1 MRPRSSPRAR
11 LPIEEIVLIGLLAL
25 VPVVF
30 SRLTQECFE
39 VPQCLLLTTGA
50 LVLFWRALSLLLAGI
65 GRHGPA
71 RHVRSIPGRVAAWAR
86 RDPLGAGVILFLGS
100 SIASTITSPNP
111 ALSLHGAPDSTAGL
125 VAAFATATVYF
136 ASRAVSRGQPVM
148 LVRFARAAG
157 FASLVTSL
165 YALVQLL
172 GWDPLVWGR
181 TATFEGDVRVF
192 GTLGHP
198 NMLGAYLAMTVPL
211 MLWLALGSRS
221 TAERIGWGLCVTI
234 AAIVI
239 AATLSRGAWIGL
251 VAGALTWAVLTL
263 GPGLRS
269 GGTARARG
277 QGRASPVP
285 AALWISLLVAGL
297 AAFLFA
303 RAPMGAHLADRVR
316 QITSTSAP
324 TTRSR
329 LLIWQA
335 GLLMAR
341 DHPALG
347 VGVDAFGI
355 TYPRYRDPR
364 YWEIEFGGT
373 PNKAHS
379 EPIQILAAQGIVGG
393 LAALAVIALVALA
406 AGRAVTRKESAIRG
420 GAIAATA
427 SLVAFAA
434 QDLMSFTVVA
444 LGSLAAAMAGWLS
457 SAAVGELVPSERRD
471 PGKRKRERVP
481 AWAMGL
487 ALVPAAF
494 LLAELVYL
502 PLRAQLQEKRA
513 MKAPLG
519 SQDRAWALTQAS
531 RYAPW
536 DARYENLLGASLL
549 AQSGREPDPERKRD
563 LLRQAATAFR
573 SAIATEPEN
582 PYFHSNLGRAATAQA
597 ALRPPEAT
605 AADAR
610 RAFDEAMRRDP
621 VNAQVMDQESMAL
634 LALGKVSE
642 ARRVAE
648 RSIAIYPE
656 LAQPLALFGYMAL
669 LDERWGD
676 ARDTLELAV
685 RREWFGEKDARAA
698 SWSNL
703 SAAYLA
709 LGRNEE
715 GLRAAEEGLSFN
727 PQNPDARANRDLA
740 RLRLDAAAASRGA
753 AGERTGTVGGSR

>member
-1 MRPRSSPRAR
+1 M
-11 LPIEEIVLIGLLAL
+11 VLIGLLSL

-39 VPQCLLLTTGA
+39 VPQSFLLTTGA

-111 ALSLHGAPDSTAGL
+111 ALSLHGAPDSTSGL

-198 NMLGAYLAMTVPL
+198 NVLGAYLAMTVPL

-221 TAERIGWGLCVTI
+221 TAERVGWGLCVTI

-263 GPGLRS
+263 APGLRP

-341 DHPALG
+341 DHPVLG

-355 TYPRYRDPR
+355 AYPRYRDPR

-373 PNKAHS
+373 PNKAHN

-457 SAAVGELVPSERRD
+457 SAAVGS
-471 PGKRKRERVP
+471 
-481 AWAMGL
+481 
-487 ALVPAAF
+487 
-494 LLAELVYL
+494 
-502 PLRAQLQEKRA
+502 
-513 MKAPLG
+513 
-519 SQDRAWALTQAS
+519 
-531 RYAPW
+531 
-536 DARYENLLGASLL
+536 
-549 AQSGREPDPERKRD
+549 
-563 LLRQAATAFR
+563 
-573 SAIATEPEN
+573 
-582 PYFHSNLGRAATAQA
+582 
-597 ALRPPEAT
+597 RPPRSDAT
-605 AADAR
+605 RASASACRPGRWAR
-610 RAFDEAMRRDP
+610 PWSPRR
-621 VNAQVMDQESMAL
+621 S
-634 LALGKVSE
+634 SS
-642 ARRVAE
+642 RRSCISRFAPSSTK
-648 RSIAIYPE
+648 R
-656 LAQPLALFGYMAL
+656 
-669 LDERWGD
+669 
-676 ARDTLELAV
+676 
-685 RREWFGEKDARAA
+685 
-698 SWSNL
+698 
-703 SAAYLA
+703 
-709 LGRNEE
+709 GR
-715 GLRAAEEGLSFN
+715 
-727 PQNPDARANRDLA
+727 
-740 RLRLDAAAASRGA
+740 
-753 AGERTGTVGGSR
+753 

>member
-1 MRPRSSPRAR
+1 MRPKSSPGTR

-39 VPQCLLLTTGA
+39 IPQGFLLTTGA
-50 LVLFWRALSLLLAGI
+50 LALFWRALSLELAAI
-65 GRHGPA
+65 ALTGPW
-71 RHVRSIPGRVAAWAR
+71 RHVRSIPGRAAAWAR
-86 RDPLGAGVILFLGS
+86 RDPLGAGVVLFLGS
-100 SIASTITSPNP
+100 SIASTIASPNP

-125 VAAFATATVYF
+125 VAAFSTATVYF
-136 ASRAVSRGQPVM
+136 ASRAVSRGQAQT
-148 LVRFARAAG
+148 LVLFARAAG
-157 FASLVTSL
+157 FAGIVTSL

-198 NMLGAYLAMTVPL
+198 NMLGAYLAMTAPL

-221 TAERIGWGLCVTI
+221 AAGRIGWGLCVTI
-234 AAIVI
+234 AGIVI

-251 VAGALTWAVLTL
+251 FAGALTWAALTL
-263 GPGLRS
+263 YASGIRS
-269 GGTARARG
+269 APDRG
-277 QGRASPVP
+277 SGRGSPVP

-297 AAFLFA
+297 AAFFFA

-316 QITSTSAP
+316 QIASTRAP

-329 LLIWQA
+329 ILIWHA
-335 GLLMAR
+335 GLQMAR
-341 DHPALG
+341 DHPVLG

-355 TYPRYRDPR
+355 AYPRYRDPR

-373 PNKAHS
+373 PNKAHN
-379 EPIQILAAQGIVGG
+379 EAIQILAAQGIVGG
-393 LAALAVIALVALA
+393 AAALAVIALVALA
-406 AGRAVTRKESAIRG
+406 AARAVKRKEAAVRG
-420 GAIAATA
+420 GAIAVSA
-427 SLVAFAA
+427 SLAAFAA
-434 QDLMSFTVVA
+434 QDLTSFTVAA

-457 SAAVGELVPSERRD
+457 SAAAGDPTPAARRD
-471 PGKRKRERVP
+471 PGKRRREGAP
-481 AWAMGL
+481 AWAMAL

-494 LLAELVYL
+494 LFGQLVYF
-502 PLRAQLQEKRA
+502 PLLAQLREKRA

-519 SQDRAWALTQAS
+519 SPYRAWALTQAS
-531 RYAPW
+531 GYAPW
-536 DARYENLLGASLL
+536 DARYENLLGNSLL
-549 AQSGREPDPERKRD
+549 VQSGSEPDPERKRD
-563 LLRQAATAFR
+563 LLRRAAAALR

-582 PYFHSNLGRAATAQA
+582 PYMHSNLGRVATAQA

-605 AADAR
+605 EADAR

-621 VNAQVMDQESMAL
+621 VNAQVLDQESMAL
-634 LALGKVSE
+634 LALGNVPE

-648 RSIAIYPE
+648 RSVAIYPE

-669 LDERWGD
+669 LERRWGD

-709 LGRNEE
+709 LGKNEE
-715 GLRAAEEGLSFN
+715 ALRAAEEGLTFS
-727 PQNPDARANRDLA
+727 PQNSDARTNRDLA
-740 RLRLDAAAASRGA
+740 RQRLDAAAAPRGA
-753 AGERTGTVGGSR
+753 AGERKGTVGSSR